1 MKKFVLSMM
10 TVAGFLFMGTVIAE
24 AQEKEATKATTTENV
39 RSGFVDADGDGVCD
53 RYDGTRPGKGLRE
66 GQGEG
71 VKRDDGT
78 RRGMQKGLRDGRR
91 QKQEMR
97 DGTGQGRGR
106 GDRQQLRN
114 GTGQNCPNPQ
124 K

>member
-1 MKKFVLSMM
+1 MM
-10 TVAGFLFMGTVIAE
+10 TVIGFLFMGTMIAD
-24 AQEKEATKATTTENV
+24 AQQKETTSETKTENV
-39 RSGFVDADGDGVCD
+39 RGRFVDADGDGVCD

-71 VKRDDGT
+71 VKRDDGA
-78 RRGMQKGLRDGRR
+78 RRGMQKGLRDGRG

-106 GDRQQLRN
+106 GDRQQLRD
-114 GTGQNCPNPQ
+114 GTGPNCPTPQ
-124 K
+124 E